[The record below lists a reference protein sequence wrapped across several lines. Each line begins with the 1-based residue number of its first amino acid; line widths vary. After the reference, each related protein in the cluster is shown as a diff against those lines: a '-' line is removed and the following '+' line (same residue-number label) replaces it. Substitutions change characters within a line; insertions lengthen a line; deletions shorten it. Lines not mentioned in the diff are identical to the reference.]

1 MHQHGV
7 GSDCT
12 DTPIYLRGGAT
23 ASLVRNRE
31 EHATADLWGDT
42 RPAERLSLLAEGA
55 RVLLDRIGTLEA
67 ERREDAARYE
77 KKQRKALLDLL
88 TVVDTFDEVATSL
101 ESLKAQVAPVQQ
113 RVFGRLR
120 IVAKQLGR
128 WLADQG
134 VEGYEAQG
142 EFDPTRHVIV
152 DTEFDA
158 SKPPGVIIWQVK
170 RGYCLHGDVLR
181 AAHVVVSTDDENH
194 PTSIE
199 TEKGA

>member
-1 MHQHGV
+1 MRNHEEQAT
-7 GSDCT
+7 T
-12 DTPIYLRGGAT
+12 DP
-23 ASLVRNRE
+23 
-31 EHATADLWGDT
+31 WGDT
-42 RPAERLSLLAEGA
+42 TPAERLTLLAEGV
-55 RVLLDRIGTLEA
+55 RGLLDRIGTLEA
-67 ERREDAARYE
+67 ERREDAVRND

-88 TVVDTFDEVATSL
+88 TVVDTFDDVATSL
-101 ESLKAQVAPVQQ
+101 ESLKDQVAADQQ
-113 RVFGRLR
+113 RAFGRLR

-181 AAHVVVSTDDENH
+181 PAHVVVSTDDENH